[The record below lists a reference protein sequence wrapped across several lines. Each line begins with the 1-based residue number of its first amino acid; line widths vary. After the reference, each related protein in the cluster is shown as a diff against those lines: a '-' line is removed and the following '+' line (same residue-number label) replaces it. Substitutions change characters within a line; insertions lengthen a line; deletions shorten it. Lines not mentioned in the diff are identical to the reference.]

1 MKKEYEMIT
10 LAAYVEKYE
19 VEYLDNNEK
28 EIEAQVEKYILNTR
42 RAETNAKVIE
52 ALLA

>member
-19 VEYLDNNEK
+19 VEYLNNEEK
-28 EIEAQVEKYILNTR
+28 EIEAQVEKYLLNIK
-42 RAETNAKVIE
+42 RAETNAKVVE

>member
-1 MKKEYEMIT
+1 MKREYEMIT
-10 LAAYVEKYE
+10 VAAYIDKYE
-19 VEYLDNNEK
+19 VEYLNNEEK
-28 EIEAQVEKYILNTR
+28 EIEAQVEKYILTAK